1 MEVQIDLLV
10 EEVKSNH
17 APVNDQLIL
26 PLSGLAP
33 LQKLHTQV
41 LSHQAPSKG

>member
-1 MEVQIDLLV
+1 MKQFKTTPQIIGNFQKNEMEVQIDLLV

-26 PLSGLAP
+26 PLS
-33 LQKLHTQV
+33 
-41 LSHQAPSKG
+41 